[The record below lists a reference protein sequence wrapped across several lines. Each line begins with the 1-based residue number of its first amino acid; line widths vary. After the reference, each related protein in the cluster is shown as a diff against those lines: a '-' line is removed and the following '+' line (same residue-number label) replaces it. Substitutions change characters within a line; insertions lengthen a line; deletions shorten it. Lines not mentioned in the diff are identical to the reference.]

1 MESRGRAGEAHP
13 SLSTLGPPH
22 LQATESEA
30 MPEQLLPLGP
40 QDGSW
45 EPEFSGPEST
55 ITDTH
60 RLQLA
65 GEGGTE
71 REGNRNSTNL

>member
-22 LQATESEA
+22 PQATESEA

-40 QDGSW
+40 QDSSW

-55 ITDTH
+55 MPGSSAWSPSLGQEEH
-60 RLQLA
+60 
-65 GEGGTE
+65 
-71 REGNRNSTNL
+71 